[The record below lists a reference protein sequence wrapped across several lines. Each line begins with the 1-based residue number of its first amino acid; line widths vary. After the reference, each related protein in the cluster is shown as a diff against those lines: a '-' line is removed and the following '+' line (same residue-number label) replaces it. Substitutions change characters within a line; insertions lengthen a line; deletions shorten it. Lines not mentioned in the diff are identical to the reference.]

1 MCLKFYPHL
10 QKQSKKQRHKLNK
23 VLVEILGLSSS
34 PSAGGAYALL
44 LKETYGS
51 RRLPIIIGAFEAQAI
66 TLEIEGIKPPRPLT
80 HDLLKS
86 LIDNLGANVSE
97 VIISELKENTF
108 YAKIKIEVSS
118 MENEIDARP
127 SDAIALA
134 VRTGAPIYVADE
146 VMKYASFIPSSEDT
160 ENNLNDVFNE
170 SESKEE
176 PEELEKPKSI
186 SADESK
192 VASLQ
197 EQLRQAIEKEDYE
210 RAAKLRDE
218 ISKREGNN
226 N

>member
-1 MCLKFYPHL
+1 
-10 QKQSKKQRHKLNK
+10 LNK

-134 VRTGAPIYVADE
+134 VRAGAPIYVADE